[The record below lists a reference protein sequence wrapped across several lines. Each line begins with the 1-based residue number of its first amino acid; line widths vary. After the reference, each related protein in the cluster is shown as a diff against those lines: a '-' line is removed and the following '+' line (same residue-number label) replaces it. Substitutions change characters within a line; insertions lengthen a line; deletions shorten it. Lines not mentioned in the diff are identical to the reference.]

1 MTVNGF
7 VLGDCCLK
15 ERTVDCGKLI
25 EDHLFTDLNVV
36 QLITGFHSKPSLER
50 EIYGWNILSMV
61 CTSVIADHITI
72 IINEW
77 MANMFNVGCVRG
89 NGFATCPPFTFDSF
103 GRRRSHREMVEGN
116 ERGYSRIPCNY
127 GACRREEGII
137 THFRVSNLLGRA
149 EEKGRNRGGHVR
161 LL

>member
-15 ERTVDCGKLI
+15 ERTVDYGKLI
-25 EDHLFTDLNVV
+25 KDHLFTDLNVV
-36 QLITGFHSKPSLER
+36 QLITGFHSNPSLER

-103 GRRRSHREMVEGN
+103 VRRRSHREMVEDN

-127 GACRREEGII
+127 GAAGKKG
-137 THFRVSNLLGRA
+137 LLLTSA
-149 EEKGRNRGGHVR
+149 FPIY
-161 LL
+161 